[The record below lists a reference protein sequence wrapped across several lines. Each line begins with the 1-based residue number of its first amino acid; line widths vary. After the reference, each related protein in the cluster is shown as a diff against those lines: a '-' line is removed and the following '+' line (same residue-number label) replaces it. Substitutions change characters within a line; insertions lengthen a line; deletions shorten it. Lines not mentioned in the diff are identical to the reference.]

1 MSFSPKADVDEVLY
15 VPAAL
20 AMHQRPSV
28 PGMRSTFG
36 TGTELL
42 SSLRL
47 LFPVLRCTAAQ
58 TVMRS
63 HRPLP
68 SRRKRTYLPDL
79 RSPFYAPSA
88 EELSFNSQGACPR
101 CEGTGKVKTVNVDA
115 LVPDETLTI
124 DEGAVLP
131 WQTLMWSLMKEVARA
146 MGVRTDV
153 PFKDLTAK
161 EKDIVY
167 HGPAVKKHIFYKAK
181 STNVAGELDFTY
193 YNAIYTVE
201 NALAKVKDERA

>member
-1 MSFSPKADVDEVLY
+1 MRGRVPALPRFPVDVHKAAHEFFPKADVDEVLY

-20 AMHQRPSV
+20 AMHQRPGV

-47 LFPVLRCTAAQ
+47 LFPVLQCTAAQ

-68 SRRKRTYLPDL
+68 SRRKKNLSARPAEPIFTLPL
-79 RSPFYAPSA
+79 QKNC
-88 EELSFNSQGACPR
+88 LSTAKGACPR

-115 LVPDETLTI
+115 LVPDR
-124 DEGAVLP
+124 P
-131 WQTLMWSLMKEVARA
+131 
-146 MGVRTDV
+146 
-153 PFKDLTAK
+153 
-161 EKDIVY
+161 
-167 HGPAVKKHIFYKAK
+167 
-181 STNVAGELDFTY
+181 
-193 YNAIYTVE
+193 
-201 NALAKVKDERA
+201 

>member
-1 MSFSPKADVDEVLY
+1 M
-15 VPAAL
+15 
-20 AMHQRPSV
+20 
-28 PGMRSTFG
+28 
-36 TGTELL
+36 
-42 SSLRL
+42 
-47 LFPVLRCTAAQ
+47 
-58 TVMRS
+58 
-63 HRPLP
+63 
-68 SRRKRTYLPDL
+68 
-79 RSPFYAPSA
+79 
-88 EELSFNSQGACPR
+88 
-101 CEGTGKVKTVNVDA
+101 DA

-201 NALAKVKDERA
+201 NALAKVKRTKRA